1 MKKQNFELIWQL
13 AKTDFKIRYNGSVL
27 GYLWALLKPL
37 LIFLILNFV
46 FSNVFGRNIPNYSI
60 NLLTGIILWSYFA
73 EATTVGMT
81 ALLSKANLI
90 TKVKISKTAI
100 VFASTINSTISFL
113 INLVILVIFFVGYH
127 VFPSVLGVLLFFA
140 FLIILYALVLGLTF
154 LTAPLF
160 VKYRDLNQIWE
171 VLMTLGFYASPI
183 IYPLSLIPA
192 NYQNF
197 LWINPMSYIINYS
210 KLALIENQFI
220 PYGQFAILLGVVLI
234 ILFTGITVFSKMKS
248 RVAEN
253 I

>member
-1 MKKQNFELIWQL
+1 MTKQNLELVWQL

-27 GYLWALLKPL
+27 GYIWALLKPL

-46 FSNVFGRNIPNYSI
+46 FSNVFGKNIPNYSI
-60 NLLTGIILWSYFA
+60 NLLTGIILWTYFS
-73 EATTVGMT
+73 EATSVGMT
-81 ALLSKANLI
+81 SLLSKANLI

-100 VFASTINSTISFL
+100 VFASTINSTITFL
-113 INLVILVIFFVGYH
+113 INLLILIAFFFVYH
-127 VFPSVLGVLLFFA
+127 ITPSILGILMTMLFLL
-140 FLIILYALVLGLTF
+140 ILYCLIVGITF

-183 IYPLSLIPA
+183 IYPISLIPER
-192 NYQNF
+192 YQPF
-197 LWINPMSYIINYS
+197 MWINPMSYIINYV
-210 KLALIENQFI
+210 KLALINNQFI
-220 PYGQFAILLGVVLI
+220 AFDKFAILISIVLF
-234 ILFTGITVFSKMKS
+234 ILLSGILVFSKMKS

>member
-46 FSNVFGRNIPNYSI
+46 FSNVFGKNIPNYSI

-100 VFASTINSTISFL
+100 VFASTINSTITFL
-113 INLVILVIFFVGYH
+113 INIVILVVFFVGYH
-127 VFPSVLGVLLFFA
+127 VFPSVLGVLLFLV

-183 IYPLSLIPA
+183 IYPLSLIPE
-192 NYQNF
+192 NYHNL

-210 KLALIENQFI
+210 KLALINDQFI
-220 PYGQFAILLGVVLI
+220 PMSRFGILLGVVLI
-234 ILFTGITVFSKMKS
+234 ILITGITVFSKMKS

>member
-1 MKKQNFELIWQL
+1 MSKQNLELIWQL

-73 EATTVGMT
+73 EATSVGMT
-81 ALLSKANLI
+81 SLLSKANLI
-90 TKVKISKTAI
+90 TKVKISKTSI
-100 VFASTINSTISFL
+100 IFASTVNSTITFL
-113 INLVILVIFFVGYH
+113 INLVILVIFFIGYH
-127 VFPSVLGVLLFFA
+127 IVPTFSGVLLFLV
-140 FLIILYALVLGLTF
+140 FLIILYALVLGITF

-171 VLMTLGFYASPI
+171 VLLTLGFYASPI
-183 IYPLSLIPA
+183 IYPLSLIPPK
-192 NYQNF
+192 YQTIM
-197 LWINPMSYIINYS
+197 WINPMSYIINYS
-210 KLALIENQFI
+210 KLALINNQFI
-220 PYGQFAILLGVVLI
+220 TFSRFGVLIAVVLF
-234 ILFTGITVFSKMKS
+234 LFVLGLIVFSKMKTK
-248 RVAEN
+248 VAEN